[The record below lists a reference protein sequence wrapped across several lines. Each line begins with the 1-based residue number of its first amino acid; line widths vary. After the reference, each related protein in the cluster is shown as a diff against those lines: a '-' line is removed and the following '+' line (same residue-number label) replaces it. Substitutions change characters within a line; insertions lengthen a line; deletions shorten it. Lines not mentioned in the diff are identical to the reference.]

1 MPHKD
6 PVTPELRYAV
16 MKRDHIC
23 VGAKIGM
30 GEACGSQFGSGGNI
44 VWELDRVDNAGLGR
58 RGPSTMDNLV
68 LICGYHHRVK
78 TESSKTWRPKLREY
92 LDAKSSTSVSG
103 GS

>member
-30 GEACGSQFGSGGNI
+30 GEACGSQFGSGSNI
-44 VWELDRVDNAGLGR
+44 VWELDHVDNAGLGR